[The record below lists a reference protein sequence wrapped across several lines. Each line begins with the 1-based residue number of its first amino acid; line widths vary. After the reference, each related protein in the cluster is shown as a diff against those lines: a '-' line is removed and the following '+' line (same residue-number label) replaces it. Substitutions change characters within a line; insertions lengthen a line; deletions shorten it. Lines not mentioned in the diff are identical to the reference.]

1 MQLGSHLWLGTED
14 GAYLGHGRIELLSH
28 IDALGSISQAAKAMK
43 MSYKA
48 AWEAVNEMNRLS
60 PEPIVER
67 ATGGRGGGGTV
78 LTERGRELIAI
89 FRRLEEAQ
97 HAFAQTLGAYADDW
111 GKLDAFMAKKSVRTS
126 ARNQLPAEVIAVV
139 DTPSGV
145 DVRIRLS
152 WGEVMTVRITRR
164 SLEELNV
171 DTGRHVWALF
181 KPAAVT
187 FVSEDALPDLLHG
200 RITSRDDAN
209 GEMFIT
215 TDSGEIIV
223 APLSGGAVLSEERV
237 TFRVDPSRIL
247 LAV

>member
-1 MQLGSHLWLGTED
+1 MRLGIHLWLGTEN

-78 LTERGRELIAI
+78 LTKRGRELIAI

-97 HAFAQTLGAYADDW
+97 NAFAQTLGAYADDW

-126 ARNQLPAEVIAVV
+126 ARNQLPAEVIAVA
-139 DTPSGV
+139 DTASGV
-145 DVRIRLS
+145 DVCIRLS
-152 WGEVMTVRITRR
+152 WGEAMTVRITRR
-164 SLEELNV
+164 SLEELNI
-171 DTGRHVWALF
+171 GIGHQVWALF
-181 KPAAVT
+181 KPTAVT
-187 FVSEDALPDLLHG
+187 FVSDDALPDLLHG
-200 RITSRDDAN
+200 RITSRDPDN
-209 GEMFIT
+209 NEMFIIT
-215 TDSGEIIV
+215 GSDETIV
-223 APLSGGAVLSEERV
+223 APLKGKPALPEEIV
-237 TFRVDPSRIL
+237 TFRVEPSRVL
-247 LAV
+247 LAI